1 MKDKIIEI
9 TREIVSQLG
18 YVCVE
23 ATILMSKNN
32 RKLKVV
38 IHRPGFDIS
47 TRDCAELSN
56 ILRNKLDIEVNNFS
70 RNYDLIVESPGANRK
85 LKNLEEVRMFMD
97 REMEIFVKPESKIKE
112 KKLIGKVEKIEND
125 EINLKT
131 EKELYKIKWSDISMA
146 RIFFDFKKYL

>member
-1 MKDKIIEI
+1 
-9 TREIVSQLG
+9 
-18 YVCVE
+18 
-23 ATILMSKNN
+23 
-32 RKLKVV
+32 
-38 IHRPGFDIS
+38 
-47 TRDCAELSN
+47 
-56 ILRNKLDIEVNNFS
+56 
-70 RNYDLIVESPGANRK
+70 
-85 LKNLEEVRMFMD
+85 MFMD